1 MGKSFDKS
9 GGYNDKRAEKER
21 EKERRNLRNKR
32 KMVFEKPQPHRPK
45 DSDSKEYTY

>member
-9 GGYNDKRAEKER
+9 GGFNDKRAEKQR

-32 KMVFEKPQPHRPK
+32 KMVFEKPQPNQPRK
-45 DSDSKEYTY
+45 DDAKEYTY